1 MNAAD
6 KALGIDLATKIAG
19 TVTLFTSVFPAARAD
34 LRPWATDEDT
44 RSLVDPDSIDLS
56 FSFPGVNQRIPSRC
70 LLVQIRL
77 FEGRAV
83 GVEVAGFG
91 FEGKQWMYSTVQEGQ
106 FVGDRLPPS
115 EFAMAIR
122 QFCRDVLVLF
132 RTGC

>member
-19 TVTLFTSVFPAARAD
+19 TVTLFKSMFPAARAD
-34 LRPWATDEDT
+34 LRPWAADADT

-56 FSFPGVNQRIPSRC
+56 FSFPGVNRRIPSRC

-77 FEGRAV
+77 FEGQAI
-83 GVEVAGFG
+83 GVEMAGFG
-91 FEGKQWMYSTVQEGQ
+91 FDGKQWTYSTIQEGR
-106 FVGDRLPPS
+106 FAGDRLPPP
-115 EFAMAIR
+115 EFGAAIA
-122 QFCRDVLVLF
+122 QFCRDVLALF

>member
-34 LRPWATDEDT
+34 LRPWAADADT

-56 FSFPGVNQRIPSRC
+56 FSFPGVNRRIPSRC

-83 GVEVAGFG
+83 EVACMNIGL
-91 FEGKQWMYSTVQEGQ
+91 QELKLGER
-106 FVGDRLPPS
+106 VWAKRLVTCR
-115 EFAMAIR
+115 R
-122 QFCRDVLVLF
+122 QGRS
-132 RTGC
+132 RQG